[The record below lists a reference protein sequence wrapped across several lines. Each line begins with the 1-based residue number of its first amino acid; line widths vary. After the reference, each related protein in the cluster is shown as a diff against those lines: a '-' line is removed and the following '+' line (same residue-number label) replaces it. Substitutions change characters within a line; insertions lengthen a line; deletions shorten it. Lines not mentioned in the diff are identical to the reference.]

1 MPTGKAF
8 DMLQQCMQHT
18 PTLVEL
24 YTLKAKILKHA
35 GDVEGAAAAADKARS
50 MDLADRC
57 LCPSTCM
64 HANMYVVLLFYDHEV
79 LSIQI
84 TVFHVTDVQLTQPH
98 GCSTQAVN

>member
-1 MPTGKAF
+1 MCPSRSLKHHVFMPTGKAL

-57 LCPSTCM
+57 SCPSTY
-64 HANMYVVLLFYDHEV
+64 AN
-79 LSIQI
+79 IP
-84 TVFHVTDVQLTQPH
+84 VTAT
-98 GCSTQAVN
+98 

>member
-1 MPTGKAF
+1 VPQEISQARSSMQTGKAL

-57 LCPSTCM
+57 CCNS
-64 HANMYVVLLFYDHEV
+64 AAY
-79 LSIQI
+79 I
-84 TVFHVTDVQLTQPH
+84 
-98 GCSTQAVN
+98 

>member
-1 MPTGKAF
+1 MCCPVQIGKAL

-57 LCPSTCM
+57 CCTSVACM
-64 HANMYVVLLFYDHEV
+64 LTFSC
-79 LSIQI
+79 LSHCG
-84 TVFHVTDVQLTQPH
+84 V
-98 GCSTQAVN
+98 